1 MHGFMTPGFDPS
13 SAYRPRVWTGGE
25 NPDAGLLGFQAP
37 AADGLDETFSIPSI
51 PDLPSAPSASLKGK
65 HAYRPIPHL
74 PTEIHLQ
81 IISELL
87 SSRASSCSFCHLAQT
102 ATLSTVS
109 VLHHSILQPH
119 LYSTL
124 DLRFANPCA
133 QHHHLSSLHS
143 TLEARLPLL
152 LRTLKSRSELAETV
166 KTIHLPPGGL
176 STFLTCHL
184 EKLHLP
190 ALLRL
195 CPNLQQ
201 LTGAADLL
209 SRQFFAGEHYCLDDR
224 PQQHGELARAI
235 TTARSLRTWTWNN
248 GNTAGSDWWGRI
260 FDFHPAAESTNFAR
274 MHHAWPALESLTLTN
289 IWGLDAAGLT
299 EILHSVP
306 NLRQLSITNIRKK
319 RLGAGMDTALLVAA
333 MAALPAGVREL
344 TIGGI
349 APAATRALAD
359 ALAERYT
366 PTNQLEKLHLLDSA
380 LPTDILR
387 DLLLGISVAEA
398 PARGFDGR
406 SFLPLL
412 EVRRRR
418 WSVVRELGVRW
429 RGDGEEVGLG
439 GFMYNVEIVGLVGL
453 EWAVVGAGRGVLEGV
468 LEACRVQRV
477 RVFEGV
483 EGCEGV
489 AERGGRVEVVCAGC
503 SGR

>member
-1 MHGFMTPGFDPS
+1 
-13 SAYRPRVWTGGE
+13 
-25 NPDAGLLGFQAP
+25 
-37 AADGLDETFSIPSI
+37 
-51 PDLPSAPSASLKGK
+51 
-65 HAYRPIPHL
+65 
-74 PTEIHLQ
+74 
-81 IISELL
+81 
-87 SSRASSCSFCHLAQT
+87 
-102 ATLSTVS
+102 
-109 VLHHSILQPH
+109 
-119 LYSTL
+119 
-124 DLRFANPCA
+124 
-133 QHHHLSSLHS
+133 
-143 TLEARLPLL
+143 
-152 LRTLKSRSELAETV
+152 
-166 KTIHLPPGGL
+166 
-176 STFLTCHL
+176 
-184 EKLHLP
+184 
-190 ALLRL
+190 
-195 CPNLQQ
+195 
-201 LTGAADLL
+201 
-209 SRQFFAGEHYCLDDR
+209 
-224 PQQHGELARAI
+224 
-235 TTARSLRTWTWNN
+235 
-248 GNTAGSDWWGRI
+248 
-260 FDFHPAAESTNFAR
+260 
-274 MHHAWPALESLTLTN
+274 
-289 IWGLDAAGLT
+289 
-299 EILHSVP
+299 
-306 NLRQLSITNIRKK
+306 
-319 RLGAGMDTALLVAA
+319 MDTALLVAA